1 MKNIYSI
8 FILPIAV
15 GITISGSVHAKNMHK
30 VFGTDYTTIKN
41 SCKVELYIVDA
52 IPVMSVEQVQ
62 GQNYIYDYRI
72 IKAKTV
78 KKKDG
83 SSVFSAVLDTNQYV
97 YGEAKKCP
105 FMAKYAV
112 HFRKGN
118 KSVTIVISI
127 QPCDKAIIFCPGS
140 IIDKRHIDLVD
151 HSSIIS
157 AIDKLMN
164 PTGIVEGK
172 K

>member
-1 MKNIYSI
+1 
-8 FILPIAV
+8 
-15 GITISGSVHAKNMHK
+15 MHK

-41 SCKVELYIVDA
+41 SCKVEMYMVEA

-62 GQNYIYDYRI
+62 GLNYIYDYLI
-72 IKAKTV
+72 IKTKTV
-78 KKKDG
+78 KKKDAM
-83 SSVFSAVLDTNQYV
+83 SVFSAVLDTNQYV

-112 HFRKGN
+112 RFTKCN
-118 KSVTIVISI
+118 KSITVVISP

-140 IIDKRHIDLVD
+140 IIDKKHIDLVD

-157 AIDKLMN
+157 TIDKLMN